1 MWILGLKGLSKGVFE
16 RRTSTGSEV
25 FSLIVCL
32 EATKFVLVSVVILC
46 PKSEKGSLPVVV
58 RRSKTSLLKL
68 AIDTQAYFQKLK
80 SHDFICKILRNNV
93 FH

>member
-32 EATKFVLVSVVILC
+32 EATKFVSVSVVILC
-46 PKSEKGSLPVVV
+46 PKSEKGPLPVVV
-58 RRSKTSLLKL
+58 RRSKASFLVKK
-68 AIDTQAYFQKLK
+68 QKKYFAW
-80 SHDFICKILRNNV
+80 FE
-93 FH
+93 

>member
-32 EATKFVLVSVVILC
+32 DATKFVLVSVVILVETIWL
-46 PKSEKGSLPVVV
+46 KIWAKSLPQE
-58 RRSKTSLLKL
+58 RKRFTSGCR
-68 AIDTQAYFQKLK
+68 ASLK
-80 SHDFICKILRNNV
+80 SIFSR
-93 FH
+93 

>member
-32 EATKFVLVSVVILC
+32 DATKFVLISVFILVETIW
-46 PKSEKGSLPVVV
+46 P
-58 RRSKTSLLKL
+58 
-68 AIDTQAYFQKLK
+68 
-80 SHDFICKILRNNV
+80 KILAKPLPQERKGATSG
-93 FH
+93 

>member
-1 MWILGLKGLSKGVFE
+1 MWILGLEGLSKGVFE

-25 FSLIVCL
+25 ISLIVCL

-58 RRSKTSLLKL
+58 RRSKASFLVKK
-68 AIDTQAYFQKLK
+68 QRKYFVG
-80 SHDFICKILRNNV
+80 FE
-93 FH
+93 

>member
-25 FSLIVCL
+25 ISLIVCL

-58 RRSKTSLLKL
+58 RRSKASFLV
-68 AIDTQAYFQKLK
+68 K
-80 SHDFICKILRNNV
+80 SRGNILSGLSDPQNR
-93 FH
+93 